1 MGKRE
6 VSDEPAPA
14 TPDPRREQLVELLGQ
29 LPAHK
34 AEKLREMLQ
43 ALVGAQPISPLLA
56 DIIERL
62 ALRAGD
68 AGEDQPNALMRRVCT
83 LFEPYLVS
91 LPEQAADWTI
101 LRSSLMPW
109 WSAAM
114 AASAA
119 LRRCEESFIEAVRAQ
134 DEVGVE
140 KAVTTTFA
148 CVSEVTQTLSIRGAS
163 AILRQDLRKMAA
175 LLANRT
181 PLGRSLAVIGIGGP
195 VRAGQEIELDE
206 ALVAGFAEQYLA
218 LARGSALDPIWLGHA
233 VMNRLARPW
242 TGVLLAKAVAESG
255 EISLLA
261 QSELA
266 PLLTRGFSHLIQLAR
281 TAETQLRR
289 AAKTKN
295 AVEITRAAVLTERYF
310 AALDEVAVMGELGE
324 FSHHAQATL
333 TEQDCVIAALADTL
347 SLFEGV
353 VAGFLH
359 HWTPRLEEQP
369 NPELSAALDVAGL
382 LGTVKALGDGYS
394 FDRPLDAILQRL
406 AEALARTPPVSTSL
420 AARQWNQ
427 HRAGL
432 MHSLRLALD

>member
-1 MGKRE
+1 MSK
-6 VSDEPAPA
+6 VSDEPAA
-14 TPDPRREQLVELLGQ
+14 DPRREQLVALLGQ

-56 DIIERL
+56 DIIQRL

-83 LFEPYLVS
+83 LLEPYLVS
-91 LPEQAADWTI
+91 LPEQAADWVI

-109 WSAAM
+109 WGASM

-119 LRRCEESFIEAVRAQ
+119 LRRCEESFIQAARAQ
-134 DEVGVE
+134 DKEGVE
-140 KAVTTTFA
+140 EAVATTFA
-148 CVSEVTQTLSIRGAS
+148 RVSEVTQGLSIRGAS
-163 AILRQDLRKMAA
+163 ANLRQDLRKIAA

-181 PLGRSLAVIGIGGP
+181 PLSRSLGVIGIGGP

-206 ALVAGFAEQYLA
+206 ALVAGFAEQYLE

-255 EISLLA
+255 QVSLLA

-266 PLLTRGFSHLIQLAR
+266 PLLNRAFFHLIQLAR

-295 AVEITRAAVLTERYF
+295 AVEIARAAVLTERYF
-310 AALDEVAVMGELGE
+310 SALDEIGVMGGLGD

-333 TEQDCVIAALADTL
+333 TEQDSVIAAVAETL
-347 SLFEGV
+347 GLFEGV
-353 VAGFLH
+353 IAGFLR
-359 HWTPRLEEQP
+359 HWTARPEEEP
-369 NPELSAALDVAGL
+369 NPELSAALDAAGL
-382 LGTVKALGDGYS
+382 LGTVKALGSGYS
-394 FDRPLDAILQRL
+394 FDRPLDAILKRL
-406 AEALARTPPVSTSL
+406 AEALTRTP
-420 AARQWNQ
+420 AAATGPATRQWGQ

-432 MHSLRLALD
+432 MHNLRLALE

>member
-1 MGKRE
+1 MGKVK
-6 VSDEPAPA
+6 VSNEPAPA
-14 TPDPRREQLVELLGQ
+14 APDPQREQLVALLGQ

-56 DIIERL
+56 DIIQRL

-83 LFEPYLVS
+83 LLEPYLVS
-91 LPEQAADWTI
+91 LPEQAADWVI

-109 WSAAM
+109 WGASM

-119 LRRCEESFIEAVRAQ
+119 LRRCEENFIQAARAQ
-134 DEVGVE
+134 DKEGVE
-140 KAVTTTFA
+140 EAVATTFA
-148 CVSEVTQTLSIRGAS
+148 RVSEVTQTLSIRGAS
-163 AILRQDLRKMAA
+163 AILRQDLRKIAA

-181 PLGRSLAVIGIGGP
+181 PLGRALEALGVAGK

-206 ALVAGFAEQYLA
+206 ALVAGFAEQYLE

-255 EISLLA
+255 QVSLLA

-266 PLLTRGFSHLIQLAR
+266 PLLNRAFFHLIQLAR

-295 AVEITRAAVLTERYF
+295 AVEISRAAVLTEQYF
-310 AALDEVAVMGELGE
+310 SALDEIGVMGGLGD

-333 TEQDCVIAALADTL
+333 TEQDSVIAAVAETL

-353 VAGFLH
+353 IAGFLR
-359 HWTPRLEEQP
+359 HWTPRPEEEP
-369 NPELSAALDVAGL
+369 NPELSAALDAAAL
-382 LGTVKALGDGYS
+382 LGTVKALGSGYS
-394 FDRPLDAILQRL
+394 FDRPLDAILKRL
-406 AEALARTPPVSTSL
+406 AEALARTPPASTGL
-420 AARQWNQ
+420 AARQWGQ

-432 MHSLRLALD
+432 MHNLKLALD